1 MREIV
6 CPVCGNVL
14 PCAADPTDPDRP
26 GEPCQGD
33 YALCMPCGAML
44 VLEERGPRQL
54 GFSDLHAMDRHNRKV
69 LLHARFCRL
78 KAMRQRVRV

>member
-1 MREIV
+1 
-6 CPVCGNVL
+6 
-14 PCAADPTDPDRP
+14 
-26 GEPCQGD
+26 
-33 YALCMPCGAML
+33 ML